1 MAIYIGRRKFLI
13 KPTALVAAGGVAANE
28 VAERLALGLID
39 TLAISFKFGLNRC
52 YIPAQR

>member
-28 VAERLALGLID
+28 VAERLALTD

>member
-28 VAERLALGLID
+28 VAERLALGLTD